1 MKKLQKLLPK
11 NTFFVFA
18 NNKKRT
24 ELTKCELDVL
34 NDLIKYYSIIG
45 FIPAD
50 GLTIVSLSSNA
61 YVDFAFMNEI
71 YNDRFEIYI
80 NIK

>member
-18 NNKKRT
+18 NNKNRT

-34 NDLIKYYSIIG
+34 NDLIII
-45 FIPAD
+45 IQHLILCHKMD
-50 GLTIVSLSSNA
+50 
-61 YVDFAFMNEI
+61 
-71 YNDRFEIYI
+71 
-80 NIK
+80 

>member
-1 MKKLQKLLPK
+1 MS
-11 NTFFVFA
+11 
-18 NNKKRT
+18 
-24 ELTKCELDVL
+24 VL
-34 NDLIKYYSIIG
+34 KDLIKYYSVLD
-45 FIPAD
+45 FIPKY

-80 NIK
+80 SVK

>member
-34 NDLIKYYSIIG
+34 NDLIYYYSTLN
-45 FIPAD
+45 FVPQN
-50 GLTIVSLSSNA
+50 GLTIVSISSNA
-61 YVDFAFMNEI
+61 YVDFAFMNEL